1 MCFESM
7 QNGFSGCSIR
17 LASSNVSQILD
28 IVLLVLAILKPPI
41 AIQFPCIHD
50 CQANFLL
57 KGFR

>member
-1 MCFESM
+1 M